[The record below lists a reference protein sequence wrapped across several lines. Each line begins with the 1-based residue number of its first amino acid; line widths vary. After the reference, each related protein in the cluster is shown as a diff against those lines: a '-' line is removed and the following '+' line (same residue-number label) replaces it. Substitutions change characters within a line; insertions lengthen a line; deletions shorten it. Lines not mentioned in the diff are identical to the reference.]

1 VGICKQLSGHLFFSM
16 VSKDTLCNDVEMQLV
31 MSYDDV

>member
-1 VGICKQLSGHLFFSM
+1 VGICKQLSGHCLSM